1 MSPGTSSR
9 PGTVTWWPSRITCAL
24 GAAIF
29 FRAASA
35 CSAFDSWIT
44 PTTAF
49 RTTMHMIAIE
59 STHSPSSERDE
70 AATIRM
76 MTR

>member
-1 MSPGTSSR
+1 MSPATSSR

-29 FRAASA
+29 FSAASA

-49 RTTMHMIAIE
+49 STTMTMMAIE
-59 STHSPSSERDE
+59 STHSPRSSETS
-70 AATIRM
+70 AAIIRM